1 LIKQYSTIAAK
12 DETHEMSNPRIMVL
26 GVGNELLS
34 DEGLGI
40 HFLKY
45 LRQGDLPDN
54 VELLEGGTAG
64 MELIGLIQDTDFLII
79 VDALNANTNPGE
91 LFRFKPQDLKIFPE
105 MFTVSFHQVGILDVL
120 TTASILGTVPET
132 IIYGVQPK
140 SLEWGLELSPEITA
154 VLPRLKEY
162 IFKDISHIQDTLQFP

>member
-1 LIKQYSTIAAK
+1 
-12 DETHEMSNPRIMVL
+12 MVL

-45 LRQGDLPDN
+45 LGQENLPDN

-64 MELIGLIQDTDFLII
+64 MELIGLIQDTDFLIV
-79 VDALNANTNPGE
+79 VDALNADTTPGE
-91 LFRFKPQDLKIFPE
+91 LFRFKPQDLKIFPD
-105 MFTVSFHQVGILDVL
+105 MFKVSFHQVGILEVL
-120 TTASILGTVPET
+120 TTANTLGKAPET

-140 SLEWGLELSPEITA
+140 SLDWGMELSPEITA
-154 VLPRLKEY
+154 VLLRIKEY
-162 IFKDISHIQDTLQFP
+162 VLKDISHIQETLQFP

>member
-1 LIKQYSTIAAK
+1 MIKQSSTMNK
-12 DETHEMSNPRIMVL
+12 PRIMVL

-45 LRQGDLPDN
+45 LMQEDLPEN

-64 MELIGLIQDTDFLII
+64 LELIGLVQETDFLIV
-79 VDALNANTNPGE
+79 VDALNANTTPGE
-91 LFRFKPQDLKIFPE
+91 LFRFKPQDLKIFPD
-105 MFTVSFHQVGILDVL
+105 MFKVSFHQVGILEVL
-120 TTASILGTVPET
+120 TTANILGRAPET
-132 IIYGVQPK
+132 LIYGVQPK
-140 SLEWGLELSPEITA
+140 SLDWGMELSPEITA

-162 IFKDISHIQDTLQFP
+162 VLKDISHIHETLQFA